1 MFLCCC
7 CFSFLSYSMPER
19 MKDNQ
24 FISSPDTGRSIPRLT
39 SMTKKKKKKRYVF
52 YHNYWQCS
60 EVQNI
65 TRLDLQA
72 FTHTHTHTWTP
83 KHNLK
88 QVGADR
94 HTHKQKHQQKQFN
107 NNLCHKNP
115 QDEQKKTV
123 LWNGSVCVCVCLSKT
138 IQEWAQ
144 KNKKKKSAQSLKDE
158 GIRTVSQRVP

>member
-1 MFLCCC
+1 MLLFFFFKLQHARENEGQSVY
-7 CFSFLSYSMPER
+7 FFTR
-19 MKDNQ
+19 H
-24 FISSPDTGRSIPRLT
+24 RSLHSQINFNDQ
-39 SMTKKKKKKRYVF
+39 KKKKKKRYVF